1 MLRRSSLF
9 KNVLPVAAVAATM
22 AWAGAANASIVLD
35 ANGNV
40 EFGLQKKLA
49 TGDLGEPNPL
59 NLFVTNVYVRF
70 SELDDRLL
78 SIGFSNMFTKNGSN
92 FFQHGAGNP
101 LGLAPSEFFINFG
114 FESLRYDRFV
124 GIGLKTD

>member
-1 MLRRSSLF
+1 MRRSSLF

-35 ANGNV
+35 AQGNV

-49 TGDLGEPNPL
+49 TDDLGNPIDDQ
-59 NLFVTNVYVRF
+59 LFVTNIFVRF

-78 SIGFSNMFTKNGSN
+78 SIGFSNMFTKN
-92 FFQHGAGNP
+92 
-101 LGLAPSEFFINFG
+101 
-114 FESLRYDRFV
+114 
-124 GIGLKTD
+124 